1 MKIAVVGI
9 RSIGNVAK
17 GEVTIYDYVKKIE
30 EDDKRNCY
38 LLSFGGNRETEIR
51 ISKENFK
58 IVLL

>member
-1 MKIAVVGI
+1 MKVALVGI

-17 GEVTIYDYVKKIE
+17 GEVAIYDYVKKIE

-38 LLSFGGNRETEIR
+38 LLSFGGNSDTEIR
-51 ISKENFK
+51 ASRENFK